1 MKKSLETADHSVIR
15 LLRQQF
21 SSRSVAHAKIK
32 HRDRTQGDSSVWAY
46 TACQSTRESVKMFPT
61 IEGSVS
67 WMPMCDVIASLVR
80 LIACRNLW
88 GSLVKQLTLSG
99 KTHVCRKYLAALLR
113 PKMQVEVNIHF
124 SGLMKRAILHGDTV
138 FKVLTNV
145 KVNISCDHL
154 YSSAQAE
161 PS

>member
-88 GSLVKQLTLSG
+88 GSLVKQLTLKNSIRFLV
-99 KTHVCRKYLAALLR
+99 KHMSA
-113 PKMQVEVNIHF
+113 ENI
-124 SGLMKRAILHGDTV
+124 
-138 FKVLTNV
+138 
-145 KVNISCDHL
+145 
-154 YSSAQAE
+154 
-161 PS
+161 

>member
-1 MKKSLETADHSVIR
+1 
-15 LLRQQF
+15 
-21 SSRSVAHAKIK
+21 
-32 HRDRTQGDSSVWAY
+32 
-46 TACQSTRESVKMFPT
+46 
-61 IEGSVS
+61 
-67 WMPMCDVIASLVR
+67 MCDVIASLVR

-88 GSLVKQLTLSG
+88 GSLVKQLTLKNSIRFLV
-99 KTHVCRKYLAALLR
+99 KHVCRKYLAALLR

-138 FKVLTNV
+138 FKVLTKV